1 MVQEQSQLILSR
13 GETKM
18 TRIVKEIKPY
28 EKPDIEVIIFD
39 DNDHIMTSNQSGAF
53 DWLEYET

>member
-1 MVQEQSQLILSR
+1 VLEVSPLIPSR

-18 TRIVKEIKPY
+18 KEKELIHIY
-28 EKPDIEVIIFD
+28 ESPEIEVIVFD

-53 DWLEYET
+53 DWLEYES

>member
-1 MVQEQSQLILSR
+1 
-13 GETKM
+13 M
-18 TRIVKEIKPY
+18 TRIIKEIKPY